1 MGLYAQA
8 GGVRRRAR
16 LNGFAGA
23 GSDRLAQGEALY
35 AGQSIVS
42 SNGRFSFT
50 LNPDGNLVLVDGAF
64 PGGKLLWTSGT
75 NAPGATFVF
84 SGDLRLW
91 LYYGTEAAWPVW
103 QAIGYEVSSPDE
115 WGDGSD
121 MLVMQ
126 DDGNLTTNRGWST
139 GTWGAQVNPIAQQP
153 VPTIDPTTGQP
164 SAQVAAMIPGQE
176 IPSPSPDV
184 LAAIGQ
190 GSGVYKLA
198 DEGSPFTISEA
209 SDVAY
214 GAGSRFIFRRLPA
227 GSYSCSNSFWS
238 VDPANG
244 TRKACYLTSFRE
256 TPAAPSPAEAQIAYV
271 IRRWAGHKLWE
282 IPVEDRARLARIS
295 DLSHES
301 GAQFPRGAPI
311 SPVFLRVHPDQ
322 IPDTSLIR
330 RDDGERAHDAQYDH
344 DLWFSPIAQDWY
356 VIPVRTIYQQDWGTF
371 GIEGFH
377 IENNVS
383 AIATIVGSV
392 VGTVVPGI
400 GTAVGAAL
408 IAAGKIVQP
417 MIATHEKAQ
426 TGKAAQG
433 VIVGT
438 VPDLMKFKAEDLL
451 YTEGGVP
458 IGPDGEPIHP
468 SQIETPG
475 SNDNLFLYGGLGVIL
490 LAAFL
495 SKK

>member
-1 MGLYAQA
+1 MALFAQA
-8 GGVRRRAR
+8 GGVRSRAR
-16 LNGFAGA
+16 LNGFGGV
-23 GSDRLAQGEALY
+23 GSDRLVAGETLY
-35 AGQSIVS
+35 AGQSLTS
-42 SNGRFSFT
+42 NNGRFRFT
-50 LNPDGNLVLVDGAF
+50 LNPDGNLVLVDLAF
-64 PGGKLLWTSGT
+64 SGGKLLWTSNI
-75 NAPGATFVF
+75 NAPGAALVF
-84 SGDLRLW
+84 TGNDLILW
-91 LYYGTEAAWPVW
+91 MDLGTEYPWQVW
-103 QAIGYEVSSPDE
+103 QATAVEGFAEGAV
-115 WGDGSD
+115 
-121 MLVMQ
+121 LVVG
-126 DDGNLTTNRGWST
+126 DDGNMVTVGGYPWST

-153 VPTIDPTTGQP
+153 TPTVDPTSGSIAP
-164 SAQVAAMIPGQE
+164 QVAAMIPGQE
-176 IPSPSPDV
+176 IPSPPGDV

-190 GSGVYKLA
+190 GSGTYKLA

-209 SDVAY
+209 SDIAY

-227 GSYSCSNSFWS
+227 GSYSCSNAFWS

-244 TRKACYLTSFRE
+244 TRKACYLTAFRP
-256 TPAAPSPAEAQIAYV
+256 TSAAPSPAEAQIAYV

-295 DLSHES
+295 DMSHES
-301 GAQFPRGAPI
+301 GAQFPRGSPI

-330 RDDGERAHDAQYDH
+330 RDDGERAADAKYDH

-356 VIPVRTIYQQDWGTF
+356 AIPVRTLYQQDWGTF

-377 IENNVS
+377 LENNVAS
-383 AIATIVGSV
+383 IATIVGSV
-392 VGTVVPGI
+392 VGSVFPGV

-417 MIATHEKAQ
+417 MIATREKAQ

-433 VIVGT
+433 VVVGT
-438 VPDLMKFKAEDLL
+438 VPDMMKIAPQDLL

-475 SNDNLFLYGGLGVIL
+475 GSNDNLLLYGGLGVIL
-490 LAAFL
+490 LAAL
-495 SKK
+495 LRK